1 MKPRSDTGR
10 FPLSAASHCIMSKTS
25 AERPWQQEASLN
37 RTQTA
42 AGLLLA
48 VISATAAQAKSS
60 IPTVTNDPL
69 GANTAATLTPGISD
83 LINNTPTS
91 SIPAIHHQEA

>member
-1 MKPRSDTGR
+1 M
-10 FPLSAASHCIMSKTS
+10 
-25 AERPWQQEASLN
+25 N

-69 GANTAATLTPGISD
+69 GANTTATLTPGISD

-91 SIPAIHHQEA
+91 SIPAIHHPKGMTALTVPNDPLGASIEPAFPGPVTAPATGSP